1 VELPDALRATFEV
14 ARVLEE
20 LRIQYLVG
28 GSIASSVHGIPRST
42 EDADLVADLRPQDVQ
57 PFVAAL
63 TAAFYI
69 DAERVLHA
77 VKRRSS
83 FNMLHHE
90 TGIKVDVF
98 LLKGD
103 LFSLQEMNRRLLISP
118 LDDDAMIPVASPEDI
133 ILQKLRWYQMA
144 NGTSNQQWNDVLG
157 VIKVQRR
164 SLDFPYLKEWADRIG
179 VDDLLKKALQ
189 DSGIEPDA

>member
-1 VELPDALRATFEV
+1 MELPDALRATFEV

-20 LRIQYLVG
+20 LRIPYLVG

-63 TAAFYI
+63 TATFYI

-164 SLDFPYLKEWADRIG
+164 SLDLPYLKEWADRIG

>member
-20 LRIQYLVG
+20 LRIPYLVG

-42 EDADLVADLRPQDVQ
+42 EDADLVADLRSQDVQ
-57 PFVAAL
+57 SFVAAL
-63 TAAFYI
+63 EATFYI

-83 FNMLHHE
+83 FNMLHHA

-144 NGTSNQQWNDVLG
+144 DGTSNQQWNDVLG

-164 SLDFPYLKEWADRIG
+164 SLDLAYLREWAERIE
-179 VDDLLKKALQ
+179 VRDLLQKALR

>member
-1 VELPDALRATFEV
+1 
-14 ARVLEE
+14 
-20 LRIQYLVG
+20 
-28 GSIASSVHGIPRST
+28 
-42 EDADLVADLRPQDVQ
+42 
-57 PFVAAL
+57 
-63 TAAFYI
+63 
-69 DAERVLHA
+69 LHA

-83 FNMLHHE
+83 FNMLHHAS
-90 TGIKVDVF
+90 GIKVDVF

-118 LDDDAMIPVASPEDI
+118 LDDDVMIPVASPEDI

-164 SLDFPYLKEWADRIG
+164 SLDLPYLKEWAERIE
-179 VDDLLKKALQ
+179 VEDLLKKALQ

>member
-1 VELPDALRATFEV
+1 VELPDAIRATFEV

-20 LRIQYLVG
+20 LRIPYLVG

-42 EDADLVADLRPQDVQ
+42 EDADLVADLRPQDIQ

-63 TAAFYI
+63 TTNFYI

-77 VKRRSS
+77 VRRRSS
-83 FNMLHHE
+83 FNMLHHA

-103 LFSLQEMNRRLLISP
+103 LFSLQEMNRRQRISP
-118 LDDDAMIPVASPEDI
+118 LDNDSTIPVASPEDI
-133 ILQKLRWYQMA
+133 ILQKLHWYQLA
-144 NGTSNQQWNDVLG
+144 NCVSDQQWNDVLG
-157 VIKVQRR
+157 VMKVQRK
-164 SLDFPYLKEWADRIG
+164 SLDLSYLKEWAERIEVG
-179 VDDLLKKALQ
+179 ELLQKALQ
-189 DSGIEPDA
+189 DSGIEPLS

>member
-1 VELPDALRATFEV
+1 MELPDALRATFEV

-20 LRIQYLVG
+20 LRIPYLVG

-57 PFVAAL
+57 PFVASL
-63 TAAFYI
+63 AATFYI

-83 FNMLHHE
+83 FNMLHHA

-133 ILQKLRWYQMA
+133 ILQKLRWYQLA
-144 NGTSNQQWNDVLG
+144 DGTSNQQWNDVLG

-164 SLDFPYLKEWADRIG
+164 SLDLAYLKEWADRIG
-179 VDDLLKKALQ
+179 VEDLLKKALQ